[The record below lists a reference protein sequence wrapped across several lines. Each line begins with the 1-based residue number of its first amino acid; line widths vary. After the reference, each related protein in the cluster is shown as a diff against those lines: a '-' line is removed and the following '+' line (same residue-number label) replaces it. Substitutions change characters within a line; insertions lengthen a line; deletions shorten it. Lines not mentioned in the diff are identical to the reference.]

1 MAVRPWCDRAAVP
14 LLTAVLSAIAVAGMT
29 SERKFQSSSRNASP
43 STNANTYGTRELSWW
58 LKSTDFAVPA
68 HICRGDCADRLGHER
83 AAKRLKRMLGGLL
96 ADYGLC
102 WEEVVDRAE
111 GVIAQAFRGD
121 V

>member
-43 STNANTYGTRELSWW
+43 STNANTYGARELSWG
-58 LKSTDFAVPA
+58 LKSTDFAVGLTYAVAVSPPSRA
-68 HICRGDCADRLGHER
+68 RA

-96 ADYGLC
+96 ADDGLC

-111 GVIAQAFRGD
+111 GVVA
-121 V
+121 